1 MRHFKQI
8 LQDVLRLILAF
19 PMVLFW
25 LLVLTGMFAPESL
38 IVLIMALGEVDAAQ
52 LAGLMRSAV
61 HIWIAL
67 SITFALARIAFRY
80 GSSSSRTTSEK
91 EGSQSCA

>member
-8 LQDVLRLILAF
+8 LQDVLRLVLAF

-52 LAGLMRSAV
+52 LAGLMRSVV

-67 SITFALARIAFRY
+67 SITFALVRVALRY
-80 GSSSSRTTSEK
+80 GSSSPRTISEK
-91 EGSQSCA
+91 EGSQSCT